1 MSHKIPSSNKI
12 RVLVNGIH
20 AKSGGGV
27 TYLRNILPLLA
38 DDDDLETHL
47 FLHRDQFELYEFLS
61 EKVRVHLLEFD
72 NRFFPTLVWE
82 QLALPGLARSMSA
95 DVTFSPANYGP
106 LFAPNR
112 VIVLRNSLAVVG
124 RETRIFRRLYWIGLA
139 LMTGLSLL
147 TSTKAIAVSQYA
159 KNALTFGFGSRLR
172 DRITIVNH
180 GVNPV
185 FSPDNTVDR
194 EPYLLAVSD
203 IYIQKNIHTLI
214 EAMATV
220 HRRRPE
226 IKLKIAG
233 RSIDS
238 GYMRELQERIAELN
252 LADAVEFLGERRTD
266 ELLELY
272 RRCLVFVFPSTV
284 ETFGNPLVEA
294 MACGAPIACS
304 NTAAMPEIV
313 GDAAEFFSPLDA
325 EEMAS
330 KMLAI
335 ADDPALRRELGLR
348 AQKQAVGYS
357 WPRAASETAD
367 VIKNAARGRMQRG
380 DSPEVQ
386 AAR

>member
-1 MSHKIPSSNKI
+1 MSRKFPRSNKI

-27 TYLRNILPLLA
+27 TYLRNILPILA
-38 DDDDLETHL
+38 EDDDLEIHL
-47 FLHRDQFELYEFLS
+47 FLHRDQLELYGPLS
-61 EKVRVHLLEFD
+61 EKVRVHPLQFD

-82 QLALPGLARSMSA
+82 QLALPVRARSMSV

-112 VIVLRNSLAVVG
+112 VIVLSNSLAVFG
-124 RETRIFRRLYWIGLA
+124 RETRLSRRLYWIGLA

-147 TSTKAIAVSQYA
+147 TSTRAIAVSQYA
-159 KNALTFGFGSRLR
+159 GNALTFGFGNRLR
-172 DRITIVNH
+172 NRVTIVHH
-180 GVNPV
+180 GVDPV
-185 FSPDNTVDR
+185 FSPDDTVDR
-194 EPYLLAVSD
+194 EPHLLAVSD

-233 RSIDS
+233 RSIDA
-238 GYMRELQERIAELN
+238 GYMGELQERIAELD
-252 LADAVEFLGERRTD
+252 LAGVVEFLGEKRTG
-266 ELLELY
+266 ELLDLY

-284 ETFGNPLVEA
+284 ETFGIPLVEA
-294 MACGAPIACS
+294 MACGAPVACS

-325 EEMAS
+325 GEMAS
-330 KMLAI
+330 RILAI
-335 ADDPALRRELGLR
+335 ADAPALRRELGLR
-348 AQKQAVGYS
+348 ARKRAAGYS
-357 WPRAASETAD
+357 WSRAAAETAD
-367 VIKNAARGRMQRG
+367 VIKKAARGRRRRG
-380 DSPEVQ
+380 DSPEAQ

>member
-1 MSHKIPSSNKI
+1 MGHKLPRSNKI

-27 TYLRNILPLLA
+27 TYLRNILPILA
-38 DDDDLETHL
+38 EDDDLETHL
-47 FLHRDQFELYEFLS
+47 LLHRDQSELFGLLS

-72 NRFFPTLVWE
+72 NRFFSALVWE
-82 QLALPGLARSMSA
+82 QLALPFLARSMSA

-124 RETRIFRRLYWIGLA
+124 RETRISRRLYWIGLA

-147 TSTKAIAVSQYA
+147 TCTKAIAVSRYA
-159 KNALTFGFGSRLR
+159 RNALTFGFANRLR
-172 DRITIVNH
+172 ARVTIVNH

-185 FSPDNTVDR
+185 FSPDDTVDR
-194 EPYLLAVSD
+194 ESHLLAVSD
-203 IYIQKNIHTLI
+203 IYVQKNFHTLI

-233 RSIDS
+233 RSIDA
-238 GYMRELQERIAELN
+238 GYMRELQQRIAEFN
-252 LADAVEFLGERRTD
+252 LTDVVEFLGERRTD

-294 MACGAPIACS
+294 MACGASIACS

-325 EEMAS
+325 REMAA
-330 KMLAI
+330 KILAI

-348 AQKQAVGYS
+348 ARKRAAGYS
-357 WPRAASETAD
+357 WSRAASETAD
-367 VIKNAARGRMQRG
+367 VIKSAARRPLPGENTTGYAQ
-380 DSPEVQ
+380 S
-386 AAR
+386 

>member
-1 MSHKIPSSNKI
+1 MGPKLPRSNKI

-27 TYLRNILPLLA
+27 TYLRNILPILA
-38 DDDDLETHL
+38 EDGDLETHL
-47 FLHRDQFELYEFLS
+47 LLHRDQSELYGLLS

-72 NRFFPTLVWE
+72 NRFFPALVWE
-82 QLALPGLARSMSA
+82 QLALPFVARSMSA

-124 RETRIFRRLYWIGLA
+124 RETRMSRRFYWIGLA

-147 TSTKAIAVSQYA
+147 TSTKAIAVSRYA
-159 KNALTFGFGSRLR
+159 RNALTFGFGSRLR
-172 DRITIVNH
+172 DRVTIVNH

-185 FSPDNTVDR
+185 FSPDDAVDR
-194 EPYLLAVSD
+194 EPHLLAVSD
-203 IYIQKNIHTLI
+203 IYIQKNFHTLI
-214 EAMATV
+214 EAMAAV

-233 RSIDS
+233 RSIDA
-238 GYMRELQERIAELN
+238 GYMKELQERIAELK
-252 LADAVEFLGERRTD
+252 LTDVVEFLGEKRTGD
-266 ELLELY
+266 LLELY

-325 EEMAS
+325 GEMAS
-330 KMLAI
+330 RILAI
-335 ADDPALRRELGLR
+335 AGDPALRRELGLR
-348 AQKQAVGYS
+348 ARKRAAGYS
-357 WPRAASETAD
+357 WSRAASETAD
-367 VIKNAARGRMQRG
+367 VIKSAARRPLPSGNSTGYAQ
-380 DSPEVQ
+380 S
-386 AAR
+386 

>member
-1 MSHKIPSSNKI
+1 MGPKLPRSNKI

-27 TYLRNILPLLA
+27 TYLRNILPILA
-38 DDDDLETHL
+38 EDDDLETHL
-47 FLHRDQFELYEFLS
+47 LLHRDQSELYGFLS

-72 NRFFPTLVWE
+72 NRFFSALVWE
-82 QLALPGLARSMSA
+82 QLALPFLARSMSA

-124 RETRIFRRLYWIGLA
+124 RETRISRRLYWIGLA

-147 TSTKAIAVSQYA
+147 TCTKAIAVSQYA
-159 KNALTFGFGSRLR
+159 RNALTFGFGSRLR
-172 DRITIVNH
+172 DRVTIVNH

-185 FSPDNTVDR
+185 FSPDDTVDR

-238 GYMRELQERIAELN
+238 GYMRELQERIAELD
-252 LADAVEFLGERRTD
+252 LAEVVEFLGERRTD

-294 MACGAPIACS
+294 MACGAPVACS

-325 EEMAS
+325 GEMAARI
-330 KMLAI
+330 LAI
-335 ADDPALRRELGLR
+335 ADDPALRRELGHR
-348 AQKQAVGYS
+348 ARKQAAGYS
-357 WPRAASETAD
+357 WTKAASETAD
-367 VIKNAARGRMQRG
+367 VIKSAARRPLPSGNSTG
-380 DSPEVQ
+380 YAPS
-386 AAR
+386 

>member
-1 MSHKIPSSNKI
+1 MGHKLPRSNKI

-27 TYLRNILPLLA
+27 TYLRNILPILA
-38 DDDDLETHL
+38 EDDDLETHL
-47 FLHRDQFELYEFLS
+47 LLHHDQSELYGLLS

-72 NRFFPTLVWE
+72 NRFFPSLVWE
-82 QLALPGLARSMSA
+82 QLALPFLARSMSA

-124 RETRIFRRLYWIGLA
+124 RETRISRRLYWIGLA

-147 TSTKAIAVSQYA
+147 TCTKAIAVSRYA
-159 KNALTFGFGSRLR
+159 RNALTFGFGGRLQ
-172 DRITIVNH
+172 DRVTIVNH

-185 FSPDNTVDR
+185 FSPDETVDR
-194 EPYLLAVSD
+194 ESHLLAVSD
-203 IYIQKNIHTLI
+203 IYVQKNFHTLI

-233 RSIDS
+233 RSIDA
-238 GYMRELQERIAELN
+238 GYMRELQQRIAELD
-252 LADAVEFLGERRTD
+252 LADVVEFLGERRTD

-325 EEMAS
+325 EEMAARI
-330 KMLAI
+330 LAI
-335 ADDPALRRELGLR
+335 AGDPALRRELGLR
-348 AQKQAVGYS
+348 AQKQAAGYS
-357 WPRAASETAD
+357 WSRAASETAD
-367 VIKNAARGRMQRG
+367 VIKSAARRPLPSGNSTG
-380 DSPEVQ
+380 YAPS
-386 AAR
+386 

>member
-1 MSHKIPSSNKI
+1 MGKKFPRGDKI

-38 DDDDLETHL
+38 DDDDLEIHL
-47 FLHRDQFELYEFLS
+47 ILHRDQFELYGNLS
-61 EKVRVHLLEFD
+61 GKVRVHPLEFD
-72 NRFFPTLVWE
+72 NRFLPALVWE

-112 VIVLRNSLAVVG
+112 VILLRNSLAVVG
-124 RETRIFRRLYWIGLA
+124 RETRLSRRPYWIGLA

-147 TSTKAIAVSQYA
+147 TCTKAIAVSRYA
-159 KNALTFGFGSRLR
+159 RNALTFGFGGRLR
-172 DRITIVNH
+172 DRVTIVNH
-180 GVNPV
+180 GVDPV
-185 FSPDNTVDR
+185 FSPDDTADR

-214 EAMATV
+214 EAMGTV

-233 RSIDS
+233 RSIDA
-238 GYMRELQERIAELN
+238 GYMKELRGRLAELD
-252 LADAVEFLGERRTD
+252 LAGVVEFLGERRTG
-266 ELLELY
+266 ELVDLY

-294 MACGAPIACS
+294 MACGAPVACS

-313 GDAAEFFSPLDA
+313 GDAAEFFPPLDA
-325 EEMAS
+325 GEMAS
-330 KMLAI
+330 TILAI

-348 AQKQAVGYS
+348 ATKRAAGYS
-357 WPRAASETAD
+357 WSRAASETAD
-367 VIKNAARGRMQRG
+367 VIKKAARGGRRRG
-380 DSPEVQ
+380 DAPEVRT
-386 AAR
+386 AR

>member
-1 MSHKIPSSNKI
+1 MSRKFPRSNKI

-38 DDDDLETHL
+38 DDDDLDIHL
-47 FLHRDQFELYEFLS
+47 ILHRDQSELYGNLS
-61 EKVRVHLLEFD
+61 EKVRVHPLEFD
-72 NRFFPTLVWE
+72 NRFFPALVWE
-82 QLALPGLARSMSA
+82 QLALPVRARSMSA

-112 VIVLRNSLAVVG
+112 VIVLSNSLAVFG
-124 RETRIFRRLYWIGLA
+124 RETRLSRRLYWIGLA

-147 TSTKAIAVSQYA
+147 TCTKAIAVSRYA
-159 KNALTFGFGSRLR
+159 RNALTFGFGSRRR
-172 DRITIVNH
+172 DRVTIVNH

-185 FSPDNTVDR
+185 FSPDDTVDR
-194 EPYLLAVSD
+194 EPHLLAVSD
-203 IYIQKNIHTLI
+203 IYIKKNIHTLI

-233 RSIDS
+233 RSIDA
-238 GYMRELQERIAELN
+238 GYMGELRGRIAELG
-252 LADAVEFLGERRTD
+252 LAGVVEFLGEKRTD
-266 ELLELY
+266 ELVDLY

-284 ETFGNPLVEA
+284 ETFGIPLIEA

-325 EEMAS
+325 GEMAS
-330 KMLAI
+330 RILAI

-348 AQKQAVGYS
+348 ATKQAAGYS
-357 WPRAASETAD
+357 WSRAASETAD
-367 VIKNAARGRMQRG
+367 VIKNAARGKMRRG
-380 DSPEVQ
+380 GSPEVQ

>member
-1 MSHKIPSSNKI
+1 MGPKLPRSNKI

-27 TYLRNILPLLA
+27 TYLRNILPILA
-38 DDDDLETHL
+38 EDGDLETHL
-47 FLHRDQFELYEFLS
+47 LLHRDQSELYEFLG

-72 NRFFPTLVWE
+72 NRFFPALVWE
-82 QLALPGLARSMSA
+82 QLALPFVARSMSA

-124 RETRIFRRLYWIGLA
+124 RETRISRRFYWIGLA

-147 TSTKAIAVSQYA
+147 TSTKAIAVSRYA
-159 KNALTFGFGSRLR
+159 RNALTFGFGSRLR
-172 DRITIVNH
+172 DRVTIVNH

-185 FSPDNTVDR
+185 FSPDDAVDR
-194 EPYLLAVSD
+194 EPHLLAVSD
-203 IYIQKNIHTLI
+203 IYIQKNFHTLI

-233 RSIDS
+233 RSIDA
-238 GYMRELQERIAELN
+238 GYMKELQERIAELK
-252 LADAVEFLGERRTD
+252 LTDVVEFLGEKRTG

-325 EEMAS
+325 GEMAS
-330 KMLAI
+330 RILAI

-348 AQKQAVGYS
+348 ARKRAAGYS
-357 WPRAASETAD
+357 WSRAASETAD
-367 VIKNAARGRMQRG
+367 VIKSAARRPLPSGNSTGYAQ
-380 DSPEVQ
+380 S
-386 AAR
+386 

>member
-1 MSHKIPSSNKI
+1 MGPKLPRSNKI

-27 TYLRNILPLLA
+27 TYLRNILPILA
-38 DDDDLETHL
+38 EDGDLETHL
-47 FLHRDQFELYEFLS
+47 LLHRDQSELYEFLG

-72 NRFFPTLVWE
+72 NRFFPALVWE
-82 QLALPGLARSMSA
+82 QLALPFVARSMAA

-124 RETRIFRRLYWIGLA
+124 RETRMSRRFYWIGLA

-147 TSTKAIAVSQYA
+147 TSTKAIAVSRYA
-159 KNALTFGFGSRLR
+159 RNALTFGFGSRLR
-172 DRITIVNH
+172 DRVTIVNH

-185 FSPDNTVDR
+185 FSPDDAVDR
-194 EPYLLAVSD
+194 EPHLLAVSD
-203 IYIQKNIHTLI
+203 IYIQKNFHTLI
-214 EAMATV
+214 EAMAAV

-233 RSIDS
+233 RSIDA
-238 GYMRELQERIAELN
+238 GYMRQLQERIAELD
-252 LADAVEFLGERRTD
+252 LADVIEFLGEKRTGD
-266 ELLELY
+266 LLELY

-325 EEMAS
+325 GEMAS
-330 KMLAI
+330 RILAI
-335 ADDPALRRELGLR
+335 AGDPALRRELGLR
-348 AQKQAVGYS
+348 ARKRAAGYS
-357 WPRAASETAD
+357 WSRAASETAD
-367 VIKNAARGRMQRG
+367 VIKSAARRPLPSGNSTGYAQ
-380 DSPEVQ
+380 S
-386 AAR
+386 

>member
-1 MSHKIPSSNKI
+1 MSHKFPRGDKI

-27 TYLRNILPLLA
+27 TYLRNILPILA
-38 DDDDLETHL
+38 EDDDLEIHL
-47 FLHRDQFELYEFLS
+47 VLHRDQFELYGSLS
-61 EKVRVHLLEFD
+61 EKVRVHPLEFD

-82 QLALPGLARSMSA
+82 QLALPVRARSMSV

-112 VIVLRNSLAVVG
+112 VIVLSNSLAVFG
-124 RETRIFRRLYWIGLA
+124 RETRFSRRLYWIGLA

-147 TSTKAIAVSQYA
+147 TSTKAIAVSEYA
-159 KNALTFGFGSRLR
+159 GKALTFGFGNRLR
-172 DRITIVNH
+172 NRVTIVHH
-180 GVNPV
+180 GVDPV
-185 FSPDNTVDR
+185 FSPDDTVDR
-194 EPYLLAVSD
+194 EPHLLAVSD

-233 RSIDS
+233 RSIDA
-238 GYMRELQERIAELN
+238 GYMGELQERIAELD
-252 LADAVEFLGERRTD
+252 LAGVVEFLGEKRTG
-266 ELLELY
+266 ELLDLY

-284 ETFGNPLVEA
+284 ETFGIPLVEA

-325 EEMAS
+325 GEMAS
-330 KMLAI
+330 RILAI
-335 ADDPALRRELGLR
+335 ADDPARRREMALR
-348 AQKQAVGYS
+348 ARKQAAGYS
-357 WPRAASETAD
+357 WSRAASETAD
-367 VIKNAARGRMQRG
+367 VIKNAGGGRRRG
-380 DSPEVQ
+380 DSSEAQ
-386 AAR
+386 ATR

>member
-1 MSHKIPSSNKI
+1 MGPKLPRSNKI

-27 TYLRNILPLLA
+27 TYLRNILPILA
-38 DDDDLETHL
+38 EDGDLETHL
-47 FLHRDQFELYEFLS
+47 LLHRDQSELYGLLS

-72 NRFFPTLVWE
+72 NRFFPALVWE
-82 QLALPGLARSMSA
+82 QLALPFVARSMSA

-124 RETRIFRRLYWIGLA
+124 RETRISRRFYWIGLA

-147 TSTKAIAVSQYA
+147 TSTKAIAVSRYA
-159 KNALTFGFGSRLR
+159 RNALTFGFGSRLR
-172 DRITIVNH
+172 DRVTIVNH

-185 FSPDNTVDR
+185 FSPDDAVDR
-194 EPYLLAVSD
+194 EPHLLAVSD
-203 IYIQKNIHTLI
+203 IYIQKNFHTLI
-214 EAMATV
+214 EAMAAV

-233 RSIDS
+233 RSIDA
-238 GYMRELQERIAELN
+238 GYMKELQERIAELK
-252 LADAVEFLGERRTD
+252 LTDVVEFLGEKRTGD
-266 ELLELY
+266 LLELY

-325 EEMAS
+325 GEMAS
-330 KMLAI
+330 RILAI
-335 ADDPALRRELGLR
+335 AGDPALRRELGLR
-348 AQKQAVGYS
+348 ARKRAAGYS
-357 WPRAASETAD
+357 WSRAASETAD
-367 VIKNAARGRMQRG
+367 VIKSAARRPLPSGNSTGYAQ
-380 DSPEVQ
+380 S
-386 AAR
+386 

>member
-27 TYLRNILPLLA
+27 TYLRNILPILA

-47 FLHRDQFELYEFLS
+47 ILHRDQFELYEFLS

-82 QLALPGLARSMSA
+82 QLALPILARSMSA

-159 KNALTFGFGSRLR
+159 KNALTFGFGNRLR
-172 DRITIVNH
+172 DRVTIVNH

-238 GYMRELQERIAELN
+238 GYMRELQERIAELT

-348 AQKQAVGYS
+348 AQRQAAGYS
-357 WPRAASETAD
+357 WPKAASETAD
-367 VIKNAARGRMQRG
+367 VIKNAARGRIQGG